1 MLRPFQILS
10 VKGTSRSTAKNLWRQ
25 KMYPYINL
33 FGLSIPSYGLMMA
46 LAFIAAILIAYYR
59 TSKAGLDTD
68 ALLTLAIITLTC
80 GLAGSYLLYIFVT
93 YSLSEIWGSI
103 VDGSFSV
110 FKSGGLVFYGGLI
123 VGVLSGWIYLH
134 AKKASF
140 YEYAAVIVPA
150 IPLAHANPIGGAP
163 VGVPVFPIQLVESA
177 CNILVFVILLIY
189 TRKRLKA
196 GSVLFL
202 YAILY
207 GIERFCLEYFRADE
221 IRGIFLGLSTSQWI
235 SIAMIIFGIVG
246 FVLARR
252 RENRINKAQSGEQ
265 IQTEPLSDNIHSEN
279 SPSDVG

>member
-1 MLRPFQILS
+1 
-10 VKGTSRSTAKNLWRQ
+10 
-25 KMYPYINL
+25 MYPYINL

-134 AKKASF
+134 A
-140 YEYAAVIVPA
+140 
-150 IPLAHANPIGGAP
+150 
-163 VGVPVFPIQLVESA
+163 
-177 CNILVFVILLIY
+177 
-189 TRKRLKA
+189 
-196 GSVLFL
+196 
-202 YAILY
+202 
-207 GIERFCLEYFRADE
+207 
-221 IRGIFLGLSTSQWI
+221 
-235 SIAMIIFGIVG
+235 
-246 FVLARR
+246 
-252 RENRINKAQSGEQ
+252 
-265 IQTEPLSDNIHSEN
+265 
-279 SPSDVG
+279 

>member
-1 MLRPFQILS
+1 
-10 VKGTSRSTAKNLWRQ
+10 
-25 KMYPYINL
+25 MYPYINL

-46 LAFIAAILIAYYR
+46 LAFIAAILIAYHR
-59 TSKAGLDTD
+59 TNKAGLDTD

-150 IPLAHANPIGGAP
+150 IPLAHAIGRIGCFLAGCCYGRIVDTPISVYYRNPIGGAP
-163 VGVPVFPIQLVESA
+163 VGVPVFP
-177 CNILVFVILLIY
+177 NPHVISWCLLFCSY
-189 TRKRLKA
+189 THA
-196 GSVLFL
+196 NG
-202 YAILY
+202 
-207 GIERFCLEYFRADE
+207 
-221 IRGIFLGLSTSQWI
+221 
-235 SIAMIIFGIVG
+235 
-246 FVLARR
+246 
-252 RENRINKAQSGEQ
+252 
-265 IQTEPLSDNIHSEN
+265 
-279 SPSDVG
+279 

>member
-1 MLRPFQILS
+1 MQRQCNSTDNTGHAASVSDSVGQRHKPQHSKKSLEAKDVSLYKPFRAEYS
-10 VKGTSRSTAKNLWRQ
+10 ELWIV
-25 KMYPYINL
+25 M
-33 FGLSIPSYGLMMA
+33 G
-46 LAFIAAILIAYYR
+46 LAFIAAILIAYHR

-150 IPLAHANPIGGAP
+150 IPLAHAIGRIGCFLAGCCYGRIVDTPISVYYRNPIGGAP

-196 GSVLFL
+196 GSVL
-202 YAILY
+202 I
-207 GIERFCLEYFRADE
+207 
-221 IRGIFLGLSTSQWI
+221 
-235 SIAMIIFGIVG
+235 
-246 FVLARR
+246 
-252 RENRINKAQSGEQ
+252 
-265 IQTEPLSDNIHSEN
+265 PLCHS
-279 SPSDVG
+279 VRH

>member
-1 MLRPFQILS
+1 MDISAR
-10 VKGTSRSTAKNLWRQ
+10 
-25 KMYPYINL
+25 
-33 FGLSIPSYGLMMA
+33 
-46 LAFIAAILIAYYR
+46 
-59 TSKAGLDTD
+59 
-68 ALLTLAIITLTC
+68 
-80 GLAGSYLLYIFVT
+80 
-93 YSLSEIWGSI
+93 
-103 VDGSFSV
+103 
-110 FKSGGLVFYGGLI
+110 
-123 VGVLSGWIYLH
+123 
-134 AKKASF
+134 KKASF

-150 IPLAHANPIGGAP
+150 IPLAHAIGRIGCFLAGCCYGRIVDTPISVCYRNPIGGAP

-202 YAILY
+202 YSILY

-252 RENRINKAQSGEQ
+252 RENRISKTMNDEHS
-265 IQTEPLSDNIHSEN
+265 QTEPLSDNIHSEN
-279 SPSDVG
+279 SPSNVG

>member
-1 MLRPFQILS
+1 
-10 VKGTSRSTAKNLWRQ
+10 
-25 KMYPYINL
+25 MYPYINL

-46 LAFIAAILIAYYR
+46 LAFIAAILIAYHR
-59 TSKAGLDTD
+59 TNKAGLDTD

-150 IPLAHANPIGGAP
+150 IPLAHAIGRIGCYRRKIDTPISVYYRNPIGGAP

-252 RENRINKAQSGEQ
+252 RENRINKTRNDERS
-265 IQTEPLSDNIHSEN
+265 QTEPLSDNIHSEN
-279 SPSDVG
+279 SPSNVG

>member
-1 MLRPFQILS
+1 
-10 VKGTSRSTAKNLWRQ
+10 
-25 KMYPYINL
+25 
-33 FGLSIPSYGLMMA
+33 MA
-46 LAFIAAILIAYYR
+46 LAFIAAILIAYHR

-150 IPLAHANPIGGAP
+150 IPLAHAIGRIGCFLAGCCYGRIVDTPISVYYRNPIGGAP
-163 VGVPVFPIQLVESA
+163 VGVPVFPIQLIESA

-246 FVLARR
+246 FVLAHR

-279 SPSDVG
+279 SPSNVG